1 MRTTDKELNDR
12 LWPELQ
18 SSRATGNVPDKPR
31 QLIGTRVPIRG
42 SNASWGSTALPPP
55 GSEER
60 NSYPPAKIGGWRRW
74 QTKNQDLE
82 WAHRSYILFATTNDS
97 DFTGLASRNVAYV
110 GIPGLDG
117 EIEWDWFF
125 FYRNPA
131 SLLRQIN
138 ARLDR
143 LDEMQSRG
151 AGARDGRGT
160 CPLVPISSKYAS
172 MEEACAAAGITVAE
186 AMHLGASL
194 RAIIAMKLPAA
205 MEEVGVRM
213 NRGTLTK
220 AIEMVPDLFF
230 QHLQRLVPGGEHGP
244 VAFAPVCVGCLL
256 LRTWAVRCTHAYL
269 AAEHGLGCLR
279 WGASFVLGGL

>member
-1 MRTTDKELNDR
+1 MARIAIFQGHRD
-12 LWPELQ
+12 
-18 SSRATGNVPDKPR
+18 VPDEPR
-31 QLIGTRVPIRG
+31 QLIGTCVPIHG

-110 GIPGLDG
+110 GIPGVDG

-131 SLLRQIN
+131 SLLRQIK
-138 ARLDR
+138 AKLDR

-230 QHLQRLVPGGEHGP
+230 QHLQRLQHCAQGRSSRLRLATG
-244 VAFAPVCVGCLL
+244 AL
-256 LRTWAVRCTHAYL
+256 LRWLPISKL
-269 AAEHGLGCLR
+269 AALIQAMLSALLTMGQWPLHQSVLA
-279 WGASFVLGGL
+279 ASCSECGQ